1 MSTSDSTTCPVLQ
14 GPENFQI
21 WRLRITAK
29 LRVEKVYG
37 VVSGAELA
45 PSSAAPPPALSAAT
59 DSWEIRDAKAHGII
73 MQYIS
78 DNLALQVDGV
88 ATSKGLYD
96 KLTDMHEKTNVG
108 VTAFYTFRKL
118 IRLKWD
124 GTSPVGDHIAKLNSA
139 HRRLTAMNKSL

>member
-14 GPENFQI
+14 EPENFQI

-45 PSSAAPPPALSAAT
+45 PSSAAPPPAAAARPPAAAAPLPAAAASASTPGTPHGDTDSSISAKLSAAT

-88 ATSKGLYD
+88 ATSKGL
-96 KLTDMHEKTNVG
+96 
-108 VTAFYTFRKL
+108 
-118 IRLKWD
+118 
-124 GTSPVGDHIAKLNSA
+124 
-139 HRRLTAMNKSL
+139 